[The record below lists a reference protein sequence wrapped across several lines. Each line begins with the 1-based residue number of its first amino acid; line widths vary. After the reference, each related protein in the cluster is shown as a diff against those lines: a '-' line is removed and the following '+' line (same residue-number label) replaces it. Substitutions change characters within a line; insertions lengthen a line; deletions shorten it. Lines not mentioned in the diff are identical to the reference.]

1 MIRSTISFFWVVLDP
16 PSPGILTFLRW
27 WEQCYKQ
34 YSRQCPTLP
43 YGAIKVLGFP
53 YDLYSTG
60 WVIQFSPLLDLFFI
74 ASRHWDEYFR
84 DYFNAET
91 PRLLY
96 LSRYQHIFQFMN
108 GFWFHC
114 LFIYLG
120 WISFVIGR
128 SHHVDVFPSELC
140 CACGIFFFA
149 HSVTFCCCYYL
160 EIQYASRGYF
170 APASSASLCTGL
182 SFQSVWH

>member
-1 MIRSTISFFWVVLDP
+1 MSKSTIWSNKSAW
-16 PSPGILTFLRW
+16 
-27 WEQCYKQ
+27 
-34 YSRQCPTLP
+34 
-43 YGAIKVLGFP
+43 FP
-53 YDLYSTG
+53 YDLWHTG
-60 WVIQFSPLLDLFFI
+60 RVIQFTLLLDLFSI
-74 ASRHWDEYFR
+74 ASTHWDEYFR

-114 LFIYLG
+114 LFIYLD

-128 SHHVDVFPSELC
+128 SHHVDFFPNELC
-140 CACGIFFFA
+140 CAHGSFFFA
-149 HSVTFCCCYYL
+149 FSWCYYL
-160 EIQYASRGYF
+160 EIQHRLRGYS
-170 APASSASLCTGL
+170 APASSASLCPGL